1 MKQIEET
8 LEVTLK
14 DKKVEVIHKG
24 FKPLRK
30 QEKGL
35 DQVKECIQ
43 ESIDQEEK
51 TDGFI
56 PYNNFECSVSWRL
69 I

>member
-1 MKQIEET
+1 MKPIEET

-24 FKPLRK
+24 FTPLKK
-30 QEKGL
+30 QVDGL
-35 DQVKECIQ
+35 NQVKECIQ

>member
-1 MKQIEET
+1 MKRIEET
-8 LEVTLK
+8 LELTLK

-24 FKPLRK
+24 FNPLRK
-30 QEKGL
+30 QENGL
-35 DQVKECIQ
+35 DLVKECIQ